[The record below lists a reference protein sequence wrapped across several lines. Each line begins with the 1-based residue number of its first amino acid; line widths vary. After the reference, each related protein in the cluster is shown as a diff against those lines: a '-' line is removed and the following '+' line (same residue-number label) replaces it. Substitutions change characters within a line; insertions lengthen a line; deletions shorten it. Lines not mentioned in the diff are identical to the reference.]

1 MRGLNKRMPSHKEID
16 VSMCN
21 GILRIWLGHVAHLL
35 ISLNHRMRG
44 LNHLII
50 SSAHLI
56 CSSHLL
62 ISSAHLIC
70 SSHLILL
77 LLLLLLSLC
86 GLKTS
91 CVWEREKAKQIQAKQ
106 SKAMH
111 SKAQQSKAKQSKAQQ
126 SKAKHSLST
135 GASREAPV
143 DKSASHLNHA
153 MQSNGLG
160 TLA

>member
-1 MRGLNKRMPSHKEID
+1 MRGLSKRMPSHREID

-21 GILRIWLGHVAHLL
+21 GILRIWLRHVAHLL

-77 LLLLLLSLC
+77 LLLRLLSLS

-91 CVWEREKAKQIQAKQ
+91 CLGSMLQCHFVNVSRIFCERLCDHFVNFCF
-106 SKAMH
+106 SPPPPTT
-111 SKAQQSKAKQSKAQQ
+111 
-126 SKAKHSLST
+126 SLSPA
-135 GASREAPV
+135 GWSYRYIY
-143 DKSASHLNHA
+143 
-153 MQSNGLG
+153 
-160 TLA
+160 